1 MNDPTNQQNPN
12 TAQLKPSW
20 QTMVALLFF
29 IGTIV
34 SLLMYRY
41 GTTHDFSNYDNT
53 DDFADW
59 EEKTKAMNI
68 ALYTFWRNCELFQF
82 LILLIGYSLL
92 YKLASNRS
100 ARLFIVLSVIGN
112 IIGMVFTFVY
122 YQHFIGHF
130 DSGSPISDTLMT
142 VVSIAWIVS
151 ELCCIYAFSVLLGDQ
166 CLSAK
171 SKSWIGILLLRW
183 VMVLSIAVANL
194 VTGGLQ
200 KLFSETMA
208 TATSDDSQ
216 LSTFDYFQ
224 HSGLYP
230 AFWQILTILVAFALW
245 HMARSEA
252 FSKSYD
258 ATQPPRLSPV
268 NKWMAAAAVCA
279 VIVTVGL
286 YLLYTTVMSEC
297 FITVK

>member
-1 MNDPTNQQNPN
+1 MNDPTNQQNPH

-68 ALYTFWRNCELFQF
+68 ALYTFWRNCELFLF

-100 ARLFIVLSVIGN
+100 ARLFVVLSVIGN
-112 IIGMVFTFVY
+112 LVGMVFTFVY

-252 FSKSYD
+252 FSKPYD
-258 ATQPPRLSPV
+258 ATQTPRLSPV

-279 VIVTVGL
+279 VLVTVGL

-297 FITVK
+297 FIQ